1 MHKRVLVPLE
11 SSTDL
16 DSVVSAILKFAGVGR
31 VEVALLRVMRPASV
45 DGPRGSYHELDDRVI
60 ASMDEEAHESMARI
74 GVRLRARGVQ
84 VSTHVRWGAP
94 VSREILET
102 ARATEA
108 DFIAMPMS
116 GREEPG
122 ARPFDLAAEAVLRRA
137 TVPVLMVPPPAR
149 KLEARRLDLTL
160 RAGAA

>member
-11 SSTDL
+11 STTVL
-16 DSVVSAILKFAGVGR
+16 DSVVSAILEFAGAGR
-31 VEVALLRVMRPASV
+31 VEVALLRVMRPASI
-45 DGPRGSYHELDDRVI
+45 DGPKGSCHEVDERVI
-60 ASMDEEAHESMARI
+60 ASMDAEAHEAMARI
-74 GVRLRARGVQ
+74 AVRLRARGVQ
-84 VSTHVRWGAP
+84 VSTYVRWGAP
-94 VSREILET
+94 ASREILET

-108 DFIAMPMS
+108 DFIAMPMD
-116 GREEPG
+116 GRGEAG
-122 ARPFDLAAEAVLRRA
+122 ARPADLAAEAILRRA